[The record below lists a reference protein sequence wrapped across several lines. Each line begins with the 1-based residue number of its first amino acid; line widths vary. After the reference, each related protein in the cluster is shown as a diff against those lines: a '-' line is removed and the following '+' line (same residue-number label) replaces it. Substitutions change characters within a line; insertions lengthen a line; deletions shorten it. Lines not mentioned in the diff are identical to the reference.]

1 VQRFLH
7 ILFLLG
13 YKSKKVD
20 IYSNK
25 NEKKEKIM
33 FIVFNKQKIYS
44 YLVALSTVVI
54 LFVIAFAV
62 TNSPKDVLQTST
74 NVQDENNVIV
84 NQINK

>member
-1 VQRFLH
+1 
-7 ILFLLG
+7 
-13 YKSKKVD
+13 
-20 IYSNK
+20 
-25 NEKKEKIM
+25 M

-74 NVQDENNVIV
+74 NSQEKNNTVI
-84 NQINK
+84 NQINN